1 MSCVASRARA
11 KSQAMQIDHGELL
24 IQPMAR
30 AYPEVF
36 LNYIEEKWR
45 QTQSF
50 LCKTTLLGFYPPA
63 FKDTTIMIP
72 PGDAEKSN
80 LSSTP
85 FSTLRLDKELKTGNS
100 EADTFVHASVSN
112 VAMCPQLDG

>member
-24 IQPMAR
+24 IQPVAR

-72 PGDAEKSN
+72 LETQRRVIFPLPHSLLFD
-80 LSSTP
+80 
-85 FSTLRLDKELKTGNS
+85 
-100 EADTFVHASVSN
+100 
-112 VAMCPQLDG
+112 